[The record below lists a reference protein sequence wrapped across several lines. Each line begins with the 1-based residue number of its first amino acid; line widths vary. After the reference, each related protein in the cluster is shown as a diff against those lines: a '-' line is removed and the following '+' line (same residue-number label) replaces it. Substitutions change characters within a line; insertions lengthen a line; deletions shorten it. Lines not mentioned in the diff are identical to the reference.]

1 MFFLFCLFVLVLFL
15 GESRRERK
23 MSNKINVTANVTE
36 KKRNGIR
43 IYKKK
48 NICES
53 EKCKGMG

>member
-15 GESRRERK
+15 GESWRERK
-23 MSNKINVTANVTE
+23 MSNKINVTANVTG

-43 IYKKK
+43 FFK
-48 NICES
+48 NKCEN